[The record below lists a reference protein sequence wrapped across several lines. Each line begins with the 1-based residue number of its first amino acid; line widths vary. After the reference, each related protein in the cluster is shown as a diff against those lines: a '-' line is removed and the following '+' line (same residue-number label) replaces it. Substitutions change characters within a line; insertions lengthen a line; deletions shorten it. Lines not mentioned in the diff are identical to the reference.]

1 MNEYSFEIKKKYGG
15 EHPSYSGILTCNGSE
30 YSMMLSADEEKEFSA
45 TIRDTAEMQKA
56 YSQQDSLY
64 VHIYPG
70 EIADSYGGE
79 YRYETRCFK
88 EDAGFI
94 MDAAKAAVQEYE
106 RNLAIDEALGID
118 STGPDKDRN
127 CDELEI

>member
-1 MNEYSFEIKKKYGG
+1 
-15 EHPSYSGILTCNGSE
+15 
-30 YSMMLSADEEKEFSA
+30 MLSADEEKEFSA

-106 RNLAIDEALGID
+106 RNLAIDEALGIGKP
-118 STGPDKDRN
+118 GPVHAQ
-127 CDELEI
+127 DEPER

>member
-64 VHIYPG
+64 VHIYRKRRKTPCFSHG
-70 EIADSYGGE
+70 DIRRS
-79 YRYETRCFK
+79 ETKFLLK
-88 EDAGFI
+88 GYN
-94 MDAAKAAVQEYE
+94 K
-106 RNLAIDEALGID
+106 NGI
-118 STGPDKDRN
+118 SKGRK
-127 CDELEI
+127 I

>member
-1 MNEYSFEIKKKYGG
+1 
-15 EHPSYSGILTCNGSE
+15 
-30 YSMMLSADEEKEFSA
+30 MMLSADEEKEFSA

-106 RNLAIDEALGID
+106 RNLAIDEALGIGKP
-118 STGPDKDRN
+118 GPVHAQ
-127 CDELEI
+127 DEPER

>member
-94 MDAAKAAVQEYE
+94 MDAAKAAVQEFE
-106 RNLAIDEALGID
+106 RNLAIDEALGIGKP
-118 STGPDKDRN
+118 GPVHAQ
-127 CDELEI
+127 DEPER

>member
-56 YSQQDSLY
+56 YTTPKLTSSL
-64 VHIYPG
+64 
-70 EIADSYGGE
+70 
-79 YRYETRCFK
+79 R
-88 EDAGFI
+88 
-94 MDAAKAAVQEYE
+94 AA
-106 RNLAIDEALGID
+106 R
-118 STGPDKDRN
+118 
-127 CDELEI
+127 

>member
-15 EHPSYSGILTCNGSE
+15 EHPSYSGIFTCNGSE

-70 EIADSYGGE
+70 E
-79 YRYETRCFK
+79 
-88 EDAGFI
+88 
-94 MDAAKAAVQEYE
+94 
-106 RNLAIDEALGID
+106 
-118 STGPDKDRN
+118 
-127 CDELEI
+127 DELEALALNALGALRGQLPVKEYR